1 MERKYLTND
10 LEILTNDK
18 MMKDYVQKGIDQK
31 LEMHFDSATIPQ
43 TYKNITKLCGSDF
56 DHFIH
61 KSNMAKSKLVL
72 IQNPDHSKNLDID
85 K

>member
-31 LEMHFDSATIPQ
+31 LEMHFDSATIP
-43 TYKNITKLCGSDF
+43 
-56 DHFIH
+56 
-61 KSNMAKSKLVL
+61 
-72 IQNPDHSKNLDID
+72 
-85 K
+85 